1 MSSSTQ
7 ANSFDPNTTSFS
19 WSLGD
24 QINRV
29 LPCQWLG
36 YFEKSLLTLKETIA
50 KTQTTATTSNTQMW
64 TATPNYSCRSI
75 AKGSKVLEVNC
86 PFLSPSTQVSAAQK
100 TPCQNK
106 SRPHPPPAP
115 PNQGWVNG
123 AFLPFTGLHPW
134 FGGMGVSCSILFC
147 TTFRERCS
155 RIASSAI
162 KPQNPI
168 DTEASETTGH
178 PGSPF
183 VPHTGFV

>member
-1 MSSSTQ
+1 MECHHRHKQTLSTL
-7 ANSFDPNTTSFS
+7 NTTSFS

-29 LPCQWLG
+29 LLCQWLG

-50 KTQTTATTSNTQMW
+50 KTQTATTTS
-64 TATPNYSCRSI
+64 NYSCRSI
-75 AKGSKVLEVNC
+75 AKGRVVSNKVLEVNC
-86 PFLSPSTQVSAAQK
+86 PLLSPSTQVSAAQK
-100 TPCQNK
+100 SISQNK
-106 SRPHPPPAP
+106 SRPPIP

-123 AFLPFTGLHPW
+123 AFLPFTRLHPW
-134 FGGMGVSCSILFC
+134 FGGMGVSCAILFC
-147 TTFRERCS
+147 TKFRERCS

-162 KPQNPI
+162 KPQDLI

-178 PGSPF
+178 PGSLF

>member
-1 MSSSTQ
+1 MV
-7 ANSFDPNTTSFS
+7 
-19 WSLGD
+19 LGRSN
-24 QINRV
+24 QWV
-29 LPCQWLG
+29 LLCQWLG
-36 YFEKSLLTLKETIA
+36 YFAKSLLTLKETIA
-50 KTQTTATTSNTQMW
+50 KTQTTTTTSNTQTW

-75 AKGSKVLEVNC
+75 AKGSKVLEVYC

-106 SRPHPPPAP
+106 SRPHRPSP

-123 AFLPFTGLHPW
+123 AFLPFTRLHPW

-183 VPHTGFV
+183 VAHTGFV